1 MAHSNSLT
9 VTAVVAVTHA
19 MQAEAPRPPLDL
31 IQSNASHQDFEAP
44 SPFDVAITRT
54 ILVPGNLQE
63 VFDFVAAEGVLPEVL
78 TGFGLVPSVVSTS
91 DVTGPWDKPGSSRT
105 VHLAGGSTAHE
116 EVKAYSRPSYF
127 AYRVSN
133 PTFSLRYLMAHARG
147 QWWFSSVEGG
157 TSVRWTYTFRAKGM
171 LTKLPLTLF
180 ARTQWTG
187 YMDVC
192 LKNVVAHFGHTS
204 TRHT

>member
-1 MAHSNSLT
+1 MGHSNSLT
-9 VTAVVAVTHA
+9 VTAVLSANHA
-19 MQAEAPRPPLDL
+19 MQADVNVPRRGPV
-31 IQSNASHQDFEAP
+31 QGQASHQDFEGS
-44 SPFDVAITRT
+44 SPLDVAITRT
-54 ILVPGNLQE
+54 FLVPGKIQE

-78 TGFGLVPSVVSTS
+78 TGFGLVPGVVSTS
-91 DVTGPWDKPGSSRT
+91 DVTGPWDTPGSSRT

-116 EVKAYSRPSYF
+116 EVKEYSRPSYF
-127 AYRVSN
+127 AYRVSD

-147 QWWFSSVEGG
+147 QWWFDSVEGG
-157 TSVRWTYTFRAKGM
+157 TYVRWTYTFRAKGM

-192 LKNVVAHFGHTS
+192 LKNVVSYFGRTS
-204 TRHT
+204 TQHI